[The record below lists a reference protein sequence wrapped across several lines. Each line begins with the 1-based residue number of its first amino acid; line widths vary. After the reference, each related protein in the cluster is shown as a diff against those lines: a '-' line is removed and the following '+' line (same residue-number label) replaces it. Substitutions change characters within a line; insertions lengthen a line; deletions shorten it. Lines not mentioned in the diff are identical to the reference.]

1 MRLASKIFVTSSL
14 VVVVLLVVGALSLQ
28 AVDRLVRA
36 NRAISSQS
44 VPALRTIAT
53 VRDAMLSL
61 TRLETRHVVLH
72 DRQYATLWDE
82 RATRTRENLERL
94 RDLVRTRHE
103 RAWLGDV
110 TAAFDA
116 YRDTVTRERD
126 LMAQGQRAAALA
138 LSDGD
143 VRVQAERVEAG
154 LDGLVEATHSAVVA
168 AQADAARL
176 EERTWG
182 WILGSLGAAVILA
195 LVGTAWVAARLTRSL
210 RVLSTATQ
218 AVSAGVFHEPIKA
231 GAHDEIGD
239 LARAFNEMAAQLRR
253 IDDTKQEMFAAISH
267 ELRSPLTSM
276 REAAHLL
283 RDTVPGPLNPK
294 QQRLVDIIGRSSDR
308 LLRLVNQILELSR
321 LRAGVLPLERRRVDL
336 DRVVT
341 RAVEELRV
349 QADEGGITVV
359 RERVGHDF
367 VCLGDDDR
375 LIQVVI
381 NLLANAIRFTPRGGT
396 VILRLVHAD
405 AETEIQV
412 EDTGIGIPARALPRI
427 FESYQQAH
435 HDRGGTGLGLA
446 IVRGIVQ
453 AHGGRVTAESQ
464 EGKGSRFT
472 VLLPRPA
479 EEP

>member
-14 VVVVLLVVGALSLQ
+14 VVAVLLVVGALSLQ
-28 AVDRLVRA
+28 AVDRLVSA
-36 NRAISSQS
+36 NRAIGSQS
-44 VPALRTIAT
+44 VPALRTIAA

-61 TRLETRHVVLH
+61 TRLETRHVILQ
-72 DRQYATLWDE
+72 DAQYATLWDE

-94 RDLVRTRHE
+94 QDLVRTRHE
-103 RAWLGDV
+103 RTWLSDV
-110 TAAFDA
+110 TAAFDT
-116 YRDTVTRERD
+116 YRITVTQERH
-126 LMAQGQRAAALA
+126 LMAQGRRDAAIA
-138 LSDGD
+138 LSEGE

-176 EERTWG
+176 EERTWA
-182 WILGSLGAAVILA
+182 WVLGSLGAAVVFALA
-195 LVGTAWVAARLTRSL
+195 GTAWVAARLTRSL

-231 GAHDEIGD
+231 GARDEIGD

-253 IDDTKQEMFAAISH
+253 IDETKQEMFAAISH

-283 RDTVPGPLNPK
+283 RETVPGPLNPK

-321 LRAGVLPLERRRVDL
+321 LRAGVLPLDRRRVDL

-341 RAVEELRV
+341 RAMEELRV
-349 QADEGGITVV
+349 QADEAGITVV
-359 RERVGHDF
+359 RETVGHEF
-367 VCLGDDDR
+367 PCQGDEDR

-381 NLLANAIRFTPRGGT
+381 NLLANAIRFTSRGGMVT
-396 VILRLVHAD
+396 LRLIHAH

-412 EDTGIGIPARALPRI
+412 EDTGIGIPARELPRI
-427 FESYQQAH
+427 FESYQQVH
-435 HDRGGTGLGLA
+435 QDRGGTGLGLA

-472 VLLPRPA
+472 VLLPRPSPA
-479 EEP
+479 G

>member
-14 VVVVLLVVGALSLQ
+14 VVAVLLVVGALSLQ
-28 AVDRLVRA
+28 AVDRLVSA
-36 NRAISSQS
+36 NRAIGSQS
-44 VPALRTIAT
+44 VPALRTIAA

-61 TRLETRHVVLH
+61 TRLETRHVILQ
-72 DRQYATLWDE
+72 DAQYATLWDE
-82 RATRTRENLERL
+82 RATRTRENLDRL
-94 RDLVRTRHE
+94 QDLVRTRHE
-103 RAWLGDV
+103 RTWLSDV
-110 TAAFDA
+110 TAAFDT
-116 YRDTVTRERD
+116 YRSVVTQERK
-126 LMAQGQRAAALA
+126 LMAQGRRDAALA
-138 LSDGD
+138 LSEGE

-176 EERTWG
+176 EERTWA
-182 WILGSLGAAVILA
+182 WVLGSLGAAVVFALA
-195 LVGTAWVAARLTRSL
+195 GTAWVAARLTRSL

-231 GAHDEIGD
+231 GARDEIGD

-253 IDDTKQEMFAAISH
+253 IDETKQEMFAAISH

-283 RDTVPGPLNPK
+283 RETVPGPLNPK

-321 LRAGVLPLERRRVDL
+321 LRAGVLPLDRRRVDL
-336 DRVVT
+336 DRAVT
-341 RAVEELRV
+341 RAMEELRV
-349 QADEGGITVV
+349 QADEAGITVV
-359 RERVGHDF
+359 RETVGHEF
-367 VCLGDDDR
+367 PCLGDEDR

-381 NLLANAIRFTPRGGT
+381 NLLANAIRFTSRGGMVT
-396 VILRLVHAD
+396 LRLIHAD

-412 EDTGIGIPARALPRI
+412 EDTGIGIPARELPRI
-427 FESYQQAH
+427 FESYQQVH
-435 HDRGGTGLGLA
+435 QDRGGTGLGLA

-472 VLLPRPA
+472 VLLPRPS
-479 EEP
+479 PGG